1 MRPCSIHLIWEKILG
16 GRLTLVKVRESEAK
30 FKDRKV
36 LVVSLPPRLASRFA
50 GRMHEYTNISQAA
63 CTYAFPRAFLKSER
77 CIINWRRRS
86 FHALRKYRGRKNE
99 VFARFRSPLTFPSS
113 TTILHYKFFIVRR
126 FIHSKNE
133 K

>member
-36 LVVSLPPRLASRFA
+36 WWSLFHLGSLPDSP
-50 GRMHEYTNISQAA
+50 GE
-63 CTYAFPRAFLKSER
+63 CTSIQIY
-77 CIINWRRRS
+77 RRRRAHTRS
-86 FHALRKYRGRKNE
+86 PVHSSRVSVVLSTGAAALSMLSGNTVDEKTRF

-113 TTILHYKFFIVRR
+113 TTILHYKFFIPK
-126 FIHSKNE
+126 IYS
-133 K
+133 